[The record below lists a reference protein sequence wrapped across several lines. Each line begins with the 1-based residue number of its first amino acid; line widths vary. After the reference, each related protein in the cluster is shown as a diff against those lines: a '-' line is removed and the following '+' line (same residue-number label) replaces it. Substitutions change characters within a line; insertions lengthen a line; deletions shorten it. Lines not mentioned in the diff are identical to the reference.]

1 MRPRAAPAP
10 SRVATMADVN
20 SAAMGARATP
30 CPLRHFT
37 PRGALALGPAAAAL
51 PLVHIR
57 TAGAAG
63 KLSLA
68 LWDHWVPTGD
78 VAMKKLVDAW
88 AEKNKVDVQLD
99 FLSANLIVTRAAEA
113 QARAGH
119 DVFAFAHWA
128 VQQYADSLDPID
140 YVMQRLIGKYG
151 KLGRAYEYLG
161 VVNKHW
167 MAVPVAWGS
176 APLPPCGRISML
188 KQFCGVDVQAWFPA
202 QPGTP
207 EASKDW
213 TYETQL
219 KMAEAMFKAGYP
231 IGFGCGQNS
240 TDANQTW
247 GATFGAFGADLV
259 NAKGEITIDS
269 DSVMAV
275 MEYCQKMVKFMPSEA
290 VQWDDASNNRALIS
304 GKAALI
310 WNPPSAWAVA
320 KRDSPQVAAD
330 CWTFPNPR
338 GPKGRLVPMR
348 PYFFGLWSFA
358 QNKPAARE
366 LLAYL
371 GAREQMEFLT
381 TAVSG
386 YDIPPYLSMS
396 DFKVWAEVEP
406 PKGTV
411 YNYPI
416 RPWHDAEYYV
426 TGWSGPADIG
436 VQAWNRGVIPTM
448 VSKLVSG
455 QTIQQAIDWAKDE
468 LEGFTR

>member
-1 MRPRAAPAP
+1 
-10 SRVATMADVN
+10 MADVN
-20 SAAMGARATP
+20 SAAMGARAMP
-30 CPLRHFT
+30 N
-37 PRGALALGPAAAAL
+37 PRRPVTRRSALKIGAAAAAL

-78 VAMKKLVDAW
+78 VAMKQLVDAW
-88 AEKNKVDVQLD
+88 AETNKVDVQLD

-113 QARAGH
+113 QARSGH
-119 DVFAFAHWA
+119 DVFAFDQWA
-128 VQQYADSLDPID
+128 VQQYADNLDPID
-140 YVMQRLIGKYG
+140 DVMQRLIGKYG

-207 EASKDW
+207 DASKDW
-213 TYETQL
+213 TYATQL

-269 DSVMAV
+269 DSVMAA
-275 MEYCQKMVKFMPSEA
+275 MEYCQKMVKFM
-290 VQWDDASNNRALIS
+290 
-304 GKAALI
+304 
-310 WNPPSAWAVA
+310 
-320 KRDSPQVAAD
+320 
-330 CWTFPNPR
+330 
-338 GPKGRLVPMR
+338 
-348 PYFFGLWSFA
+348 
-358 QNKPAARE
+358 
-366 LLAYL
+366 
-371 GAREQMEFLT
+371 
-381 TAVSG
+381 
-386 YDIPPYLSMS
+386 
-396 DFKVWAEVEP
+396 
-406 PKGTV
+406 
-411 YNYPI
+411 
-416 RPWHDAEYYV
+416 
-426 TGWSGPADIG
+426 
-436 VQAWNRGVIPTM
+436 
-448 VSKLVSG
+448 
-455 QTIQQAIDWAKDE
+455 
-468 LEGFTR
+468 